1 MEKLKRT
8 LKYIFLNKYVDF
20 LLITILIFYKSL
32 IFTLIWNTPGSNSIY
47 WANMYPYLWNFLA
60 LVFFSVI
67 LGSVSFLFKLKGK
80 CIYTIIIDV
89 ILSFLFL
96 GDLMYFRTYRNFLSI
111 RYIFH
116 PEMFNPL
123 DKYVFNFQKVDV
135 LLFIDLIIIVPFL
148 IWVIKKLIIIVN
160 KGDLLGS

>member
-47 WANMYPYLWNFLA
+47 WADMYPYLWNFLA

-67 LGSVSFLFKLKGK
+67 LGSVSFLVKLKGK
-80 CIYTIIIDV
+80 
-89 ILSFLFL
+89 
-96 GDLMYFRTYRNFLSI
+96 
-111 RYIFH
+111 
-116 PEMFNPL
+116 
-123 DKYVFNFQKVDV
+123 
-135 LLFIDLIIIVPFL
+135 
-148 IWVIKKLIIIVN
+148 
-160 KGDLLGS
+160 